1 MFFLHILALIKKEFL
16 TLFKDPK
23 SRFVVIGPPIIQ
35 LIVFGYA
42 CTYDLKNANIVILN
56 HDKGHLSRELIDRFK
71 NSDVFRVIK
80 EVDDEREIT
89 PLIDSKDALMA
100 LNIHSDFTKNLLNG
114 ESAPLQVIIDGRN
127 SNTAATALNYTRTI
141 VKGFIA
147 KWLDKKDIK
156 LPMNLE
162 IRPWHNPNLD
172 SQWFMVTGLVGQLTL
187 VVTIMVTALTIA
199 RERETGTFDQLL
211 VTPLRPV
218 EILIGKA
225 VPGLLIGLF
234 EGSFIVFLAV
244 FWFKIPLEGHLW
256 TLYLGLLFYLMAVI
270 GVGLTISS
278 LAVTQ
283 QQALMGA
290 FIFIVPSVVLSGFT
304 TPIANMPQIMQDI
317 SILNPVRHFMVILR
331 GVFLEGSELEVLLP
345 SLWPMLFL
353 GVTNLC
359 IATWLFK
366 RRIY

>member
-16 TLFKDPK
+16 TLLKDPK
-23 SRFVVIGPPIIQ
+23 SRFVIIGPPIIQ
-35 LIVFGYA
+35 LIIFGYA
-42 CTYDLKNANIVILN
+42 CTYDLKNANIIIFN
-56 HDKGHLSRELIDRFK
+56 QDKGHLSRELIDRFRS
-71 NSDVFRVIK
+71 SDVFRVIK
-80 EVDDEREIT
+80 DVNDESEIA
-89 PLIDSKDALMA
+89 PLLDSRDALMA
-100 LNIHSDFTKNLLNG
+100 INIHRDFTKKLIAG

-127 SNTAATALNYTRTI
+127 SNTAMSALNYTRTI
-141 VKGFIA
+141 VKDFIE

-156 LPMNLE
+156 LPVNLE
-162 IRPWHNPNLD
+162 IRPWYNPNLD

-199 RERETGTFDQLL
+199 RERESGTFDQLL
-211 VTPLRPV
+211 VTPLRPI

-225 VPGLLIGLF
+225 VPGLIIGIF
-234 EGSFIVFLAV
+234 QGSLIVFLAV
-244 FWFKIPLEGHLW
+244 FWFNIPLEGHLW
-256 TLYLGLLFYLMAVI
+256 TLYLGLLFYLMAII
-270 GVGLTISS
+270 GVGLMISS

-304 TPIANMPQIMQDI
+304 TPIANMPVWMQDI
-317 SILNPVRHFMVILR
+317 SFLNPVRHFMVILR
-331 GVFLEGSELEVLLP
+331 GVFLEGSELDVLLP
-345 SLWPMLFL
+345 SLWPMLML
-353 GVTNLC
+353 GIINLS